1 LANYGEYSGGPTT
14 DETRF
19 YAETIF
25 DLMTRYPDPRGKILI
40 IGGAIANFTDVAK
53 TFTGIIQAMEKY
65 ADKLRQNHVKIYVRR
80 GGPNYE
86 KGLKD
91 IKEAA
96 DRLEIP
102 IEVYGPET
110 HVTDIVRMA
119 LEEEK

>member
-1 LANYGEYSGGPTT
+1 
-14 DETRF
+14 
-19 YAETIF
+19 
-25 DLMTRYPDPRGKILI
+25 MTREKDPEGRDKILI

-53 TFTGIIQAMEKY
+53 TFTGIIQAFEEY
-65 ADKLRQNHVKIYVRR
+65 ADKMKETGVKVYVRR

>member
-1 LANYGEYSGGPTT
+1 
-14 DETRF
+14 
-19 YAETIF
+19 
-25 DLMTRYPDPRGKILI
+25 MTREKDPQGRGKVLI

-53 TFTGIIQAMEKY
+53 TFTGIIQAFENY
-65 ADKLRQNHVKIYVRR
+65 QDKLKAVDTKIYVRR

-96 DRLEIP
+96 DRMGLY

-119 LEEEK
+119 LEK

>member
-1 LANYGEYSGGPTT
+1 
-14 DETRF
+14 
-19 YAETIF
+19 
-25 DLMTRYPDPRGKILI
+25 MI

-53 TFTGIIQAMEKY
+53 TFTGIIQAFETYAEKM
-65 ADKLRQNHVKIYVRR
+65 KEHRVKTYVRR

-96 DRLEIP
+96 DRLGLY

-119 LEEEK
+119 LAK

>member
-1 LANYGEYSGGPTT
+1 
-14 DETRF
+14 
-19 YAETIF
+19 
-25 DLMTRYPDPRGKILI
+25 MTREKDAQGRDKILI

-53 TFTGIIQAMEKY
+53 TFTGIIQAFEEY
-65 ADKLRQNHVKIYVRR
+65 ADKMKEIGVKIYVRR

-96 DRLEIP
+96 DRLGLY

-119 LEEEK
+119 LEK

>member
-1 LANYGEYSGGPTT
+1 
-14 DETRF
+14 
-19 YAETIF
+19 
-25 DLMTRYPDPRGKILI
+25 MTREKDAQGRGKVLI

-53 TFTGIIQAMEKY
+53 TFTGIIQAFENY
-65 ADKLRQNHVKIYVRR
+65 QDKLKEVGVKIYVRR

-96 DRLEIP
+96 DKMGLY

-119 LEEEK
+119 LEA

>member
-1 LANYGEYSGGPTT
+1 
-14 DETRF
+14 
-19 YAETIF
+19 
-25 DLMTRYPDPRGKILI
+25 MTREKDPSGRGKILI

-53 TFTGIIQAMEKY
+53 TFTGIIQAFENY
-65 ADKLRQNHVKIYVRR
+65 QEKLRDVDVKIYVRR

-96 DRLEIP
+96 DRMGLY

-119 LEEEK
+119 LEA

>member
-1 LANYGEYSGGPTT
+1 
-14 DETRF
+14 
-19 YAETIF
+19 
-25 DLMTRYPDPRGKILI
+25 MTREKDAQGRDKILI

-53 TFTGIIQAMEKY
+53 TFTGIIQAFEEYQEKM
-65 ADKLRQNHVKIYVRR
+65 KEIGIKIYVRR

-96 DRLEIP
+96 DRMGLY

-119 LEEEK
+119 LEA

>member
-1 LANYGEYSGGPTT
+1 MLKKWKN
-14 DETRF
+14 
-19 YAETIF
+19 
-25 DLMTRYPDPRGKILI
+25 K
-40 IGGAIANFTDVAK
+40 VK
-53 TFTGIIQAMEKY
+53 T
-65 ADKLRQNHVKIYVRR
+65 YVRR

-96 DRLEIP
+96 DRLGLY

-119 LEEEK
+119 LAK

>member
-1 LANYGEYSGGPTT
+1 
-14 DETRF
+14 
-19 YAETIF
+19 
-25 DLMTRYPDPRGKILI
+25 MTREPDAQGRGKVLI

-53 TFTGIIQAMEKY
+53 TFKGIIQSFEENAEKML
-65 ADKLRQNHVKIYVRR
+65 ANNIKIYVRR

-91 IKEAA
+91 IKESA
-96 DRLEIP
+96 DKLGLY

-119 LEEEK
+119 LEK

>member
-1 LANYGEYSGGPTT
+1 
-14 DETRF
+14 
-19 YAETIF
+19 
-25 DLMTRYPDPRGKILI
+25 MTREKDAQGRGKVLI

-53 TFTGIIQAMEKY
+53 TFTGIIQAFEEY
-65 ADKLRQNHVKIYVRR
+65 QDKLKEVGVKIYVRR

-96 DRLEIP
+96 DRLGLY

-119 LEEEK
+119 LEK

>member
-1 LANYGEYSGGPTT
+1 
-14 DETRF
+14 
-19 YAETIF
+19 
-25 DLMTRYPDPRGKILI
+25 MTREKDAQGRDKILI

-53 TFTGIIQAMEKY
+53 TFTGIIQAFEEYEAKMKE
-65 ADKLRQNHVKIYVRR
+65 VGIKIYVRR

-96 DRLEIP
+96 DKMGLY

-119 LEEEK
+119 LEA